1 MRKNEKSEDKEEVSL
16 PTSPPQ
22 SSVFQPSGTTGTPI
36 FLFFCQLRK
45 SKSTT
50 QRLPSANLVSITGI
64 TGVVLIT
71 LSS

>member
-1 MRKNEKSEDKEEVSL
+1 MRNEKSEDKEEVSL

-22 SSVFQPSGTTGTPI
+22 SSGHLAPRHTK